1 MSLRWLEA
9 ITRYQGCGRVPAAFF
24 IFGGQPG
31 ERHDAKRNG
40 GRFGGW
46 PRDRHQANVPDNVSQ
61 SFRARLVYDAARW
74 MKRIFF
80 VSIRTFFLMSQG
92 DHRAADRPGKKFFGE
107 EGGGG
112 DAAFV
117 RKRGPFPRPQE
128 NTDADGCVAVLPLFC
143 RHKKKGSIAAP
154 PKDDTWSKITLRRLP
169 T

>member
-1 MSLRWLEA
+1 MSLRWPEA

-40 GRFGGW
+40 GRFWGW

-92 DHRAADRPGKKFFGE
+92 DRRTQDRPGKSFLARRWR
-107 EGGGG
+107 GGGRS
-112 DAAFV
+112 FCPQ
-117 RKRGPFPRPQE
+117 KGPLPRPQE
-128 NTDADGCVAVLPLFC
+128 NTDADGCAAVLPLFC
-143 RHKKKGSIAAP
+143 RHKKGGSIAAP
-154 PKDDTWSKITLRRLP
+154 PKDETWSKITLRRLP

>member
-1 MSLRWLEA
+1 MTSACFSRGHTGFSRNATLVA
-9 ITRYQGCGRVPAAFF
+9 TVNPPALAGGVFN
-24 IFGGQPG
+24 FGGQPG

-61 SFRARLVYDAARW
+61 SFRARLVYDAAGW

-112 DAAFV
+112 GRSFCPQ
-117 RKRGPFPRPQE
+117 KGPLPRSQE
-128 NTDADGCVAVLPLFC
+128 NTGADGCVAVLPLFC
-143 RHKKKGSIAAP
+143 RHKKRGEHRCSP
-154 PKDDTWSKITLRRLP
+154 QR
-169 T
+169 